1 METQTNV
8 EATNA
13 LTDNE
18 STSGLA
24 TAGINAATSSYSNY
38 GDSSIP
44 AKVSKYR
51 EFVDSKYEIA
61 KGAHTYSAY
70 TAAVIKQENGPIPI
84 VAFFGA
90 KLRFPEFS
98 DFDCPNVQF
107 QHRDILGGDRIF
119 MIAVSRNESDSD
131 IYSVFVNRSWFVNL
145 YDRFIREGKELSSA
159 TMFQSGD
166 KLIRLFY

>member
-8 EATNA
+8 EAANA

-24 TAGINAATSSYSNY
+24 TAGIVAATSSYSNY
-38 GDSSIP
+38 DGGDSSIP

-51 EFVDSKYEIA
+51 EFVDSRYELA
-61 KGAHTYSAY
+61 KGAYTYSAY
-70 TAAVIKQENGPIPI
+70 TAAVIKQETGPIPI

-90 KLRFPEFS
+90 KLRFLDFS
-98 DFDCPNVQF
+98 EFDCPNVQF
-107 QHRDILGGDRIF
+107 QHRDILGDRIF

-131 IYSVFVNRSWFVNL
+131 IYSVFVNRRWFVNL

-166 KLIRLFY
+166 NFIR